1 MNKTRGYNIILYEN
15 RRANM
20 LKQVKRTSGA
30 IIQRRQGLD
39 HKFQDLIAR
48 ICIGGR
54 TGMKKAKTQGLFNKN
69 VGTDWYIEA

>member
-54 TGMKKAKTQGLFNKN
+54 TGL
-69 VGTDWYIEA
+69 